1 MAPWLPSIG
10 GLSKG
15 RRPKDLSGIN
25 HLVDA
30 ALDRLI
36 QDFEIPAAPSARSV
50 AEEAFSFFDRRPC
63 PPERMYCDRHF

>member
-1 MAPWLPSIG
+1 
-10 GLSKG
+10 
-15 RRPKDLSGIN
+15 LSGIN

-36 QDFEIPAAPSARSV
+36 QDFEIPAVPSARSV
-50 AEEAFSFFDRRPC
+50 AEEAFSFLTGGQC

>member
-10 GLSKG
+10 GLPKG

-30 ALDRLI
+30 ALDSLI
-36 QDFEIPAAPSARSV
+36 QDFEIPAVPSARSV
-50 AEEAFSFFDRRPC
+50 AEEAFSFLTGGQC
-63 PPERMYCDRHF
+63 PPERMYCYRHF